1 MVETKRVTASLFT
14 VIWMVLGAFL
24 NVVLLG
30 VVPVYRG
37 LLSQLGVERFVPEH
51 SNTLQFSN
59 DATITYLPF
68 DTVVASTILAIVG
81 LLILFLSSRLDFV
94 DKRDDPAKNGGILS
108 FLGFFFVVSWI
119 CFLGIELERSGQR
132 SGGLLEVLFTIPMVI
147 LSIPALFVGSIYVF
161 GCTSLF
167 LAGLITVPR
176 SVRAYSR
183 RHQLTQAWSQGI
195 RSSQIDP
202 SAVISSFGDRTN
214 TGAEGRK
221 LRKDADRLQREV
233 QGHVDRL
240 RTVRDKLRAEVLS
253 NDEAAAIHREA
264 DGILAKVAAL
274 KAGRGD

>member
-1 MVETKRVTASLFT
+1 MVETRRVTASLFT

-30 VVPVYRG
+30 TVPLYR
-37 LLSQLGVERFVPEH
+37 LLLALLGVDRFTPED
-51 SNTLQFSN
+51 SNALIFAT
-59 DATITYLPF
+59 DANLKYLPF
-68 DTVVASTILAIVG
+68 HTIMAATILAAVG
-81 LLILFLSSRLDFV
+81 LLFLFLSSRLDFV
-94 DKRDDPAKNGGILS
+94 DHRDDPARNGLIPACLGLFFGI
-108 FLGFFFVVSWI
+108 SWI
-119 CFLGIELERSGQR
+119 CFLATAYILSVGNNP
-132 SGGLLEVLFTIPMVI
+132 GLLEILFMIPMVVLALPI
-147 LSIPALFVGSIYVF
+147 LFVNFLYIF

-167 LAGLITVPR
+167 LAGLITLPR
-176 SVRAYSR
+176 TVYAYSR